1 MGWAYQQSTGR
12 LTRNGVLI
20 GVGYAGFGEGQNNPA
35 LQHVR
40 DVGPLPC
47 GVWRILP
54 PQDPV
59 RQLGPLAMPLEPM
72 SGEMFGRDDFLIHGD
87 STARNRTASTGC
99 IVLSMDIRQLIL
111 DSGDDVLTV
120 IA

>member
-1 MGWAYQQSTGR
+1 MGWIYRQSTGHLLR
-12 LTRNGVLI
+12 DGELI
-20 GVGYAGFGEGQNNPA
+20 AVGYAGFCEGQNNPA
-35 LQHVR
+35 MQHVR
-40 DVGPLPC
+40 DTGPLPR

-54 PQDPV
+54 PQEPA
-59 RQLGPLAMPLEPM
+59 RQLGPLAMPLEPV

-99 IVLSMDIRQLIL
+99 IVLPMEVRRLIWE
-111 DSGDDVLTV
+111 SGDTELTV

>member
-1 MGWAYQQSTGR
+1 MVWIYQQSTGR
-12 LTRNGVLI
+12 LTRDGELI
-20 GVGYAGFGEGQNNPA
+20 GIGYAGFGEGQNNPA
-35 LQHVR
+35 MQHVR
-40 DVGPLPC
+40 DTGPLPR

-59 RQLGPLAMPLEPM
+59 RTLGPLALPLEPVE
-72 SGEMFGRDDFLIHGD
+72 GEMFGRDDFLIHGD

-99 IVLSMDIRQLIL
+99 IVLSMEVRQKIVE
-111 DSGDDVLTV
+111 SGDDLLTV